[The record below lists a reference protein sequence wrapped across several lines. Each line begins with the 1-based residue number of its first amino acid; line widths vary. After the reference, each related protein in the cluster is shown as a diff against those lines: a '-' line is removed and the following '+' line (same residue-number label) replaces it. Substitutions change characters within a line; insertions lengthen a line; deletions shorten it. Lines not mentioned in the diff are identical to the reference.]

1 MSAKGFVC
9 FENLRSNGKLF
20 IYFILGGTGS
30 TYQNQSTILAQN
42 VLKICKNCDEV
53 NKRLNLI
60 SKTPNIFLG
69 CFSYNLYKLFG
80 PPQFF
85 VAIFSCVRDKQGC
98 CNLKYIVGAE
108 SHPLKKCG
116 WWLFCG
122 NLLALANLFVAIFQ
136 QCHDTKWHFVL
147 HDMAFIVRFDDIG
160 CQNFIVFSFYTVFF

>member
-98 CNLKYIVGAE
+98 CNLKYIVVSSGVVSPIE
-108 SHPLKKCG
+108 KNVDGGCFVVICQLWQICLWTFFSNVMTEIGILYGMIWH
-116 WWLFCG
+116 
-122 NLLALANLFVAIFQ
+122 LL
-136 QCHDTKWHFVL
+136 
-147 HDMAFIVRFDDIG
+147 
-160 CQNFIVFSFYTVFF
+160 